1 MTALRVVLVDDE
13 PLGLER
19 LEAAFEG
26 LTGAAVVGTARDGVE
41 AAETIAA
48 LKPDLVI
55 LDIQMP
61 GQDGIA
67 VAAGL
72 RAEPRPEVIFVT
84 AFDHYAPAAFEVEA
98 ADYLLKPVK
107 FERLRVAVERAR
119 RRREMRDGAG
129 RAAEL
134 ERALAGLRAARRSPA
149 AATGA
154 SYDDELWAPGRNGVV
169 RVPVGSIDWI
179 EAARDYVLLHTA
191 VRSHILRATMAS
203 LEKRLDPRE
212 MLRVHR
218 SAFVRPDAI
227 TALQR
232 LGKGLYAVVL
242 RDGTV
247 VQVGPTYAEEL
258 LDVLGLDKP
267 SLDTPQA

>member
-1 MTALRVVLVDDE
+1 MSDLRVVLVDDE

-19 LEAAFEG
+19 LRAAFEG
-26 LTGAAVVGTARDGVE
+26 LAGATVVGVAADGLE
-41 AAETIAA
+41 AAGVIAA

-72 RAEPRPEVIFVT
+72 DAGSAPEVVFVT

-107 FERLRVAVERAR
+107 FERLRVAVDRAR
-119 RRREMRDGAG
+119 RRRELRDRAG

-134 ERALAGLRAARRSPA
+134 ESVLASLKAAQRPDAPA
-149 AATGA
+149 AG
-154 SYDDELWAPGRNGVV
+154 YDDELWAPGRNGIV
-169 RVPVGSIDWI
+169 RVPVAAIDWI
-179 EAARDYVLLHTA
+179 EAARDYVLLHTS

-203 LEKRLDPRE
+203 LEKRLDPRQ

-242 RDGTV
+242 RDGAV
-247 VQVGPTYAEEL
+247 VQVGPTYAEDL
-258 LDVLGLDKP
+258 LAAPRLDP
-267 SLDTPQA
+267 PPFEAAPA